1 MNPKPLVFVDLDD
14 TLFQT
19 HRKQQPTPLHKIA
32 TTDVS
37 GQPLSYKNPKQQVFV
52 NWLLETTEIIPVT
65 ARSVEG
71 FKRVQIPF
79 HHGAICSHGGTIL
92 NKDNQVDTEWLDL
105 KIQINQSLKL
115 VLHEVESVLHDFVKE
130 ADLSSLRTWTLTEN
144 DLEIYAVAKQNDPT
158 TLVLDQLV
166 QQIPKHILEHC
177 YIHINGNNLA
187 IIPNHIS
194 KQKAVEFFIE
204 KYDPNHERVVLGWGD
219 SLSDAGFLSCCDWF
233 GMPKNSQLDK
243 FLNLN
248 LTQDHDTKG
257 YLGHV

>member
-37 GQPLSYKNPKQQVFV
+37 GQPLSYKNPKQQIFV

-79 HHGAICSHGGTIL
+79 GHGAICSHGGTIL
-92 NKDNQVDTEWLDL
+92 GKENQVDLEWLQL
-105 KIQINQSLKL
+105 KQQENENLN
-115 VLHEVESVLHDFVKE
+115 HVLHDLADAMHDYAKE
-130 ADLSSLRTWTLTEN
+130 LGSLRTWTLEEN
-144 DLEIYAVAKQNDPT
+144 HLKIYTVAKQNEPDS
-158 TLVLDQLV
+158 LFLDQLV
-166 QQIPKHILEHC
+166 QHIPQSILEHC

-194 KQKAVEFFIE
+194 KQKAVEFFIQ

-243 FLNLN
+243 FLNVN
-248 LTQDHDTKG
+248 LTHDHDAKG

>member
-19 HRKQQPTPLHKIA
+19 HRKQKPTALYNVA
-32 TTDVS
+32 TTDIS
-37 GQPLSYKNPKQQVFV
+37 GQPLSYTNPKQQVFV
-52 NWLLETTEIIPVT
+52 NWLMQTTEMVAVT
-65 ARSVEG
+65 ARSVDG
-71 FKRVQIPF
+71 FKRVQLPF
-79 HHGAICSHGGTIL
+79 QHGAICSHGGTIL
-92 NKDNQVDTEWLDL
+92 GKDLEVDREWLDL
-105 KIQINQSLKL
+105 KIQANQELKL
-115 VLHEVESVLHDFVKE
+115 VLHEVESIFHDYAK
-130 ADLSSLRTWTLTEN
+130 ATDLGTLRTWTLSEN
-144 DLEIYAVAKQNDPT
+144 GLEIYAVAKQNDPT

-166 QQIPKHILEHC
+166 QQIPQHLLAHC

-204 KYDPNHERVVLGWGD
+204 KYDPHHERVILGWGD

-243 FLNLN
+243 FLNQN
-248 LTQDHDTKG
+248 LSQDQDTKG

>member
-19 HRKQQPTPLHKIA
+19 YRKQQPTPQHQMV

-37 GQPLSYKNPKQQVFV
+37 GQPLSYMSPKQQSFL
-52 NWLLETTEIIPVT
+52 NWLLESAEVVPVT

-79 HHGAICSHGGTIL
+79 QYGAICSHGGTIL
-92 NKDNQVDTEWLDL
+92 DQNLAVDTDWFDL
-105 KIQINQSLKL
+105 QKQHEIQLNGILTDL
-115 VLHEVESVLHDFVKE
+115 PDALHDYAK
-130 ADLSSLRTWTLTEN
+130 DLGAVRTWTLVEN
-144 DLEIYAVAKQNDPT
+144 ELSIYSVAKQQQAGA
-158 TLVLDQLV
+158 LFLDQLV
-166 QQIPKHILEHC
+166 EKLPKTLLEQC

-187 IIPNHIS
+187 IIPHHVS
-194 KQKAVEFFIE
+194 KQSAVEFYIQ
-204 KYDPNHERVVLGWGD
+204 KHDPQRERIILGWGD

-233 GMPKNSQLDK
+233 GMPKSSQLDK
-243 FLNLN
+243 FLN
-248 LTQDHDTKG
+248 TQLSHDFDTKG